1 MPLAAFLDEHGIKQS
16 DTDPGFLDVVRRVLV
31 KMSCTGRSGVSLCSL
46 HGTGCDRSMVQ
57 DHDSLEHV
65 QDMLEMA
72 RQKLAGASFTRIVPA
87 SLGTPN
93 ATTPSQVGV
102 CAASSRFKVCGNGFA

>member
-72 RQKLAGASFTRIVPA
+72 RQKLAGASFTRIVSSEPWHPQCHNAIA
-87 SLGTPN
+87 SWSL
-93 ATTPSQVGV
+93 
-102 CAASSRFKVCGNGFA
+102 RGFF